1 MAERITWPSQHRTA
15 PEVEPAHA
23 QQVLHSPTWP
33 TQLPQAMQT
42 QPNLFLQLTQI
53 LEWEIWNHNQTL
65 TILVAEKHRVSELN
79 VKLWKLLRERDNWE
93 ETCQTVYGVLDNHR
107 RENAAMKGDIESL
120 TAELEYLRQLK
131 IAQPQVM
138 ISRMF
143 KLHC

>member
-1 MAERITWPSQHRTA
+1 MTERITWPSQHRTA
-15 PEVEPAHA
+15 PKVEPVPA

-33 TQLPQAMQT
+33 TQLPQVMQT

-53 LEWEIWNHNQTL
+53 LEWEIWNHNQTR
-65 TILVAEKHRVSELN
+65 TILAAEKHCVSELN

-93 ETCQTVYGVLDNHR
+93 ETCQTVYGVLDDHR
-107 RENAAMKGDIESL
+107 RENAAMKRDIESL
-120 TAELEYLRQLK
+120 TAELEHLRQPE
-131 IAQPQVM
+131 IAGPQVM